1 MFVYDAQIASQPDAV
16 QAVLDRP
23 APPRLDPARPLI
35 FAGLGT
41 SLHAA
46 RVAAAWAGYPAQA
59 LDAHELALRLPIP
72 RGRPVVA
79 GTPGGAGPVPGAG
92 PAEGPGGGAGRA
104 PVRPRGGG
112 GGPPGRTGGLL
123 GEAGGR
129 GGGAA
134 RAGLRRAAAALDRR
148 GAAAA
153 PRRRSRPPL
162 RRRPRPLTAVT

>member
-72 RGRPVVA
+72 RGAQVVVVTHGGSGPFAAAPLAKARAA
-79 GTPGGAGPVPGAG
+79 GAWTFAVVGEGAPP
-92 PAEGPGGGAGRA
+92 
-104 PVRPRGGG
+104 
-112 GGPPGRTGGLL
+112 PPGRRA
-123 GEAGGR
+123 ESAS
-129 GGGAA
+129 AA
-134 RAGLRRAAAALDRR
+134 
-148 GAAAA
+148 
-153 PRRRSRPPL
+153 
-162 RRRPRPLTAVT
+162 